1 MAVIDLNSIKD
12 TSLWKHLKNNYF
24 GADKEIG
31 ETLANNLIAIC
42 NEAYDRMMIAAKAIR
57 LSYPDGGENFF
68 TSLLTHEMPYVVSV
82 AAFNL
87 IPFNPKLARKTYERL
102 AKDGEGEIA
111 FNAEMTLKEWK
122 AGRLDPD
129 WFMKQ

>member
-1 MAVIDLNSIKD
+1 MTDEEAY
-12 TSLWKHLKNNYF
+12 LKEALEVAHAGNDYRKGN
-24 GADKEIG
+24 K
-31 ETLANNLIAIC
+31 
-42 NEAYDRMMIAAKAIR
+42 AYDRMMIAAKAIR
-57 LSYPDGGENFF
+57 LCYPDGGEKFF
-68 TSLLTHEMPYVVSV
+68 TSLLTHEVPYVVSV

>member
-1 MAVIDLNSIKD
+1 MKKTPRITPEEAYLKAAVEIEHARNAYDHKKGNKAFDQLMQ
-12 TSLWKHLKNNYF
+12 
-24 GADKEIG
+24 AAKEI
-31 ETLANNLIAIC
+31 
-42 NEAYDRMMIAAKAIR
+42 R
-57 LSYPDGGENFF
+57 LTCADGGESFF
-68 TSLLTHEMPYVVSV
+68 TKLLTHDMPHVVSK

-102 AKDGEGEIA
+102 AKGPPGEVR

-122 AGRLDPD
+122 AGNLDPD